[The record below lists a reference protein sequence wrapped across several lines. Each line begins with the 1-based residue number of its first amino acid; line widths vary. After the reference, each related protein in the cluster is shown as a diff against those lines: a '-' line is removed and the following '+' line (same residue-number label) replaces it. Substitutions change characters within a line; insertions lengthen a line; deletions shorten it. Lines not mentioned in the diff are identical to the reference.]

1 MARAVGPVRPPMN
14 NLLAKLRPRQ
24 PADLDVEDEAGSP
37 HPSAAATMNDEVGS
51 SVGVWADALLE
62 PTSEGPVAWSPAH
75 TVSEGGSPLPPLGT
89 MDEGVKNNAEDP
101 TLSLMHWLTSVTCCA
116 TPAEEGAGDLASA
129 PRESRAMA
137 AMAGRE
143 RPASGTPA
151 RMAPPRQPASLACIE
166 AADPCLL
173 ADGFSPAPNEDSD
186 PWEERR
192 QRTGACARLVRY
204 QPGDQPRRDVSFS
217 GGDGK
222 RIQVTWMRAQG
233 RTHLAG
239 VKLGD
244 TLASIDGW
252 RVPKEED
259 AESVYNRVNAPC
271 ILIFLGF
278 IGKMNAEVRLTT
290 QLPKLGLSLREDLF
304 KDVSPLAV
312 ALSLANADHL
322 PSASPSSV
330 PPALPSAAPGAPVVM
345 AHGRIEEEVDFTRS
359 NESLFFLVDDAESG
373 DHSQGSVE
381 VSRVTLGGGDI
392 GDIGGSSGGTVMAAG
407 CPSGSGGS
415 GGGEGAAGLA
425 LATAAPGEMPG
436 NSGFFFSAVAACA
449 DDEEEDSTGLLLPD
463 TCYSNYSGVCGTF
476 KTSVPSGMVLEVKA
490 REARALVGSIM
501 QKKCLD
507 TLQLARGLDVK
518 AVADSIVPHLLLMPL
533 SDHGVA
539 SPDLSPRQPPI
550 DAFSPGGGFSP
561 QRGGEDGGRVWG

>member
-1 MARAVGPVRPPMN
+1 
-14 NLLAKLRPRQ
+14 
-24 PADLDVEDEAGSP
+24 
-37 HPSAAATMNDEVGS
+37 
-51 SVGVWADALLE
+51 
-62 PTSEGPVAWSPAH
+62 
-75 TVSEGGSPLPPLGT
+75 
-89 MDEGVKNNAEDP
+89 
-101 TLSLMHWLTSVTCCA
+101 
-116 TPAEEGAGDLASA
+116 
-129 PRESRAMA
+129 MA

-143 RPASGTPA
+143 RRASGTPA
-151 RMAPPRQPASLACIE
+151 RMAPHRQPVSLPCIE
-166 AADPCLL
+166 AADCLP
-173 ADGFSPAPNEDSD
+173 ADGFSPEPNEDSD

-192 QRTGACARLVRY
+192 QRTGASARLVRY

-222 RIQVTWMRAQG
+222 RIQVAWMRAQG

-271 ILIFLGF
+271 ILVFLGF
-278 IGKMNAEVRLTT
+278 VGKMNAEVRLTT
-290 QLPKLGLSLREDLF
+290 QLPKLGLSLREHLF

-312 ALSLANADHL
+312 ALSLDNADPL

-330 PPALPSAAPGAPVVM
+330 PPALPSAKAPGAPVVM
-345 AHGRIEEEVDFTRS
+345 AHGRIEEEVDFTCS
-359 NESLFFLVDDAESG
+359 NESLFFLVDDLESG
-373 DHSQGSVE
+373 DHSQGSEE
-381 VSRVTLGGGDI
+381 VNRVTFGG
-392 GDIGGSSGGTVMAAG
+392 GDIGGSSGCTVTAAG

-425 LATAAPGEMPG
+425 FATAAPGEMPG
-436 NSGFFFSAVAACA
+436 NSIFFFSAVAACA

-463 TCYSNYSGVCGTF
+463 TCYSNYSGVCGMF
-476 KTSVPSGMVLEVKA
+476 STSVPSGMVLEVKA

-507 TLQLARGLDVK
+507 SLQVARGLDVK
-518 AVADSIVPHLLLMPL
+518 AVAGSIVPPLLMPL
-533 SDHGVA
+533 SDHDVA
-539 SPDLSPRQPPI
+539 SPDLSPRKPPI
-550 DAFSPGGGFSP
+550 EAFSSGDGFSP
-561 QRGGEDGGRVWG
+561 QRGGQHGALVWA